1 MAIYDY
7 YEKATRRKIVFYEED
22 PPEEAIAYLRGY
34 EFCRFNENALMD
46 PTKLADVAAVVFR
59 QRELNPT
66 RIAHD
71 LEQFA
76 ETLLWHDCRV
86 FVEIAPPPKNTKAL
100 FMMRTF
106 VVQAIKEKKL
116 PVSGLNLDEAQSLFG
131 PAASAQIL
139 SPVIRIID
147 GHEVW
152 SRVAEDLQNYPPGV
166 PPDLALEIEVDNKRN
181 ALNEICCE
189 QKILIR
195 RAFHDCWKVKL
206 VSNSDGRSGVGTYHA
221 YATRRNDLVSS
232 APPYEYFVKIG
243 NRKQISCEYLAYRDT
258 ALEHIPFHLGPR
270 LRLDRCA
277 LGTQQGIIVSDYVSG
292 SENLRDCARDG
303 RAVPVIASLFN
314 STLRAWQDGS
324 KIVQKPLQDYL
335 KDRMPNEIPE
345 RRRSLIESYAT
356 LKKPTEL
363 LTLFETMTSKPV
375 RVGVVHGDLHA
386 LNVLVRD
393 GDAIVIDF
401 EKVKQD
407 VPLLLDLASL
417 EAGLFVDGFVGDQ
430 RIDTDILNSIEC
442 LYEVDA
448 LVGPHINPCDPSD
461 GSAWFFD
468 CVRQIRMQARQIELA
483 SGQYALTVAV
493 ELAKKSCKEKDFD
506 SSKEPSGQGLT
517 GEEVRAL
524 AYVLAERVLA
534 KLSDRKAEN
543 NSE

>member
-1 MAIYDY
+1 MAIHEY
-7 YEKATRRKIVFYEED
+7 YKKAFRRKIVFYEED

-34 EFCRFNENALMD
+34 EFCRFNENALVD
-46 PTKLADVAAVVFR
+46 PTKLADVAAVIFR
-59 QRELNPT
+59 QRESQPK
-66 RIAHD
+66 RIAHN

-76 ETLLWHDCRV
+76 EILLWHDCRV
-86 FVEIAPPPKNTKAL
+86 FVDIAPPPNDRKAL
-100 FMMRTF
+100 FLMRTF
-106 VVQAIKEKKL
+106 VVQAIKENKL
-116 PVSGLNLDEAQSLFG
+116 PVSGLNLDEAQSLLG
-131 PAASAQIL
+131 PAASAQRL
-139 SPVIRIID
+139 SPVVRILD
-147 GHEVW
+147 RHEVW

-166 PPDLALEIEVDNKRN
+166 SPHLALEIEIDNERN
-181 ALNEICCE
+181 ELNEICCE

-195 RAFHDCWKVKL
+195 RAFHDCSKVKL
-206 VSNSDGRSGVGTYHA
+206 VSNADGRSGVGTYHV

-243 NRKQISCEYLAYRDT
+243 DRKQISFEYLAYRDT

-270 LRLDRCA
+270 LRLDRCS
-277 LGTQQGIIVSDYVSG
+277 LGSQQGIIVSDYVSG

-324 KIVQKPLQDYL
+324 RIVQKPLQDYL
-335 KDRMPNEIPE
+335 KDRMPNEIPGHL
-345 RRRSLIESYAT
+345 RSLIEGYGT

-363 LTLFETMTSKPV
+363 LTLFETMPSKPV

-401 EKVKQD
+401 EKVKRD

-430 RIDTDILNSIEC
+430 RIDTDILKSIAC

-448 LVGPHINPCDPSD
+448 LVGPHFNPCDPSD

-468 CVRQIRMQARQIELA
+468 CVRQIRMQARQIELV
-483 SGQYALTVAV
+483 SRQYALTVAV
-493 ELAKKSCKEKDFD
+493 ELAKKSCKKEDFN
-506 SSKEPSGQGLT
+506 SSKEPSGQGMT
-517 GEEVRAL
+517 GQEVRAL
-524 AYVLAERVLA
+524 AYVLAERVLV
-534 KLSDRKAEN
+534 KLSDRK
-543 NSE
+543 